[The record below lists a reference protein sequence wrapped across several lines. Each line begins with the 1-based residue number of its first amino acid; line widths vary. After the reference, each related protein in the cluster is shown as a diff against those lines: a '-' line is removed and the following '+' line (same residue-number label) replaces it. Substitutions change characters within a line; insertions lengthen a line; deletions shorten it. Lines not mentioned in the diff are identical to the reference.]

1 MNTVGST
8 TVDIKKTLLHYIKA
22 EFKEKD
28 LDMLKSLLGSIYKE
42 LTNTPDILPHLESPN
57 FAADPLDCCD
67 RTNSDTITDTPS
79 FSPDNLKPY
88 QDFLIANERSKN
100 TISKY
105 ISDVT
110 GFITFLSGAEIS
122 KEQCLDYKKYLLKQN
137 YAVST
142 VNSKLCSI
150 HSFLT
155 FLDRADC
162 FVQLE
167 KVQKKELKATY
178 AILTPEDYHK
188 LLEESSR
195 PQKRKVNLMIRA
207 FGQTGIRVSELQFIT
222 VESIQQQEITIR
234 NKNKNRKVPLIREL
248 Q

>member
-1 MNTVGST
+1 M
-8 TVDIKKTLLHYIKA
+8 HYIKA

-28 LDMLKSLLGSIYKE
+28 LDMLKSLLGSIYTE

-142 VNSKLCSI
+142 VNS
-150 HSFLT
+150 
-155 FLDRADC
+155 
-162 FVQLE
+162 
-167 KVQKKELKATY
+167 
-178 AILTPEDYHK
+178 
-188 LLEESSR
+188 
-195 PQKRKVNLMIRA
+195 N
-207 FGQTGIRVSELQFIT
+207 
-222 VESIQQQEITIR
+222 
-234 NKNKNRKVPLIREL
+234 
-248 Q
+248 

>member
-1 MNTVGST
+1 MNTVSST

-28 LDMLKSLLGSIYKE
+28 LDMLKSLLGSIYTE

-110 GFITFLSGAEIS
+110 GFITALSV
-122 KEQCLDYKKYLLKQN
+122 
-137 YAVST
+137 AVCDTNDSLS
-142 VNSKLCSI
+142 VL
-150 HSFLT
+150 F
-155 FLDRADC
+155 
-162 FVQLE
+162 E
-167 KVQKKELKATY
+167 KRSCRMHLG
-178 AILTPEDYHK
+178 
-188 LLEESSR
+188 
-195 PQKRKVNLMIRA
+195 LMYP
-207 FGQTGIRVSELQFIT
+207 TQF
-222 VESIQQQEITIR
+222 
-234 NKNKNRKVPLIREL
+234 N
-248 Q
+248 